1 MANVGITSLRSAI
14 VEYLTADKA
23 AENANFENVLY
34 GYFSNFQSEQDCKEI
49 AAVVEGYY
57 LDNYIDRD
65 IAFTDT
71 QKKALFGDS
80 FVTKQIGAIS
90 KTDDESHI
98 EDVIWCINNN
108 SGLTSET
115 FTTLFAKFTEL
126 FGSTRGKG
134 KDRFLTFINHL
145 KVLFDALPTCSL
157 TNELADI
164 YGVVTN
170 ARAIPHPSW
179 PNQSQHDSHR
189 SILDEVDEE
198 EAKIVT
204 SFCYE
209 VMRITGASINISAAI
224 SKLYAKCKDAVV
236 EGSLKIHSLGIS
248 IASLASTLIKVD
260 DFNSA
265 SDLNVLEIIMSRQ
278 SDGTL
283 ALGETVVRNKVCNLV
298 DNATNNNVET
308 LLKKLV
314 NDKQILDMVAEYV
327 ASLESGKVNGLPVS
341 VARFAVSTFNR
352 DNAETYKDNP
362 EFLILVLKQG
372 SASQK
377 KEVVRLMK
385 AKINSE
391 IDLDNVVKVLDN
403 LDTEDQR
410 ILKTLVGELEAIKDS
425 DTVND
430 EIKRRVAALAT
441 KLSAGIKK
449 PNLVKKILG
458 KK

>member
-1 MANVGITSLRSAI
+1 
-14 VEYLTADKA
+14 
-23 AENANFENVLY
+23 
-34 GYFSNFQSEQDCKEI
+34 
-49 AAVVEGYY
+49 
-57 LDNYIDRD
+57 
-65 IAFTDT
+65 
-71 QKKALFGDS
+71 
-80 FVTKQIGAIS
+80 
-90 KTDDESHI
+90 
-98 EDVIWCINNN
+98 
-108 SGLTSET
+108 
-115 FTTLFAKFTEL
+115 
-126 FGSTRGKG
+126 
-134 KDRFLTFINHL
+134 
-145 KVLFDALPTCSL
+145 
-157 TNELADI
+157 
-164 YGVVTN
+164 
-170 ARAIPHPSW
+170 
-179 PNQSQHDSHR
+179 
-189 SILDEVDEE
+189 
-198 EAKIVT
+198 
-204 SFCYE
+204 
-209 VMRITGASINISAAI
+209 
-224 SKLYAKCKDAVV
+224 
-236 EGSLKIHSLGIS
+236 
-248 IASLASTLIKVD
+248 
-260 DFNSA
+260 
-265 SDLNVLEIIMSRQ
+265 MSRQ

-410 ILKTLVGELEAIKDS
+410 ILKTLVGELDGIKDS
-425 DTVND
+425 ETVN
-430 EIKRRVAALAT
+430 EETKSRVAALAT

-449 PNLVKKILG
+449 TGLLDKVLG